1 MRQDDF
7 DSSPVVMWY
16 GKIPAMGDFVRRR
29 MPEPILLPW
38 ERWFSSGV
46 SQIRSPSK
54 TAGAK
59 NTIIYAIVGLIVALL
74 ANLIVRFVV
83 GKV

>member
-46 SQIRSPSK
+46 SQIR
-54 TAGAK
+54 
-59 NTIIYAIVGLIVALL
+59 
-74 ANLIVRFVV
+74 
-83 GKV
+83 